1 MPTRACVC
9 LHIYL
14 VLPQGAAGGIDSV
27 GGETLNQIVQSL
39 KPDATVLVYG
49 AMSGFTAQVDLI
61 SLLFNTITVKV
72 CKLSAHVACSRSS
85 TLQYVRSGI
94 YIYRTCAC
102 TACAIASDAAS
113 TISMRTVV
121 LQHTVVLQRTAM
133 MLSGSVVCFCET
145 Q

>member
-9 LHIYL
+9 LHICF

-72 CKLSAHVACSRSS
+72 CSLHVMRAPAAVSCSMCA
-85 TLQYVRSGI
+85 VVCI
-94 YIYRTCAC
+94 YIYIYIVHVR
-102 TACAIASDAAS
+102 
-113 TISMRTVV
+113 V
-121 LQHTVVLQRTAM
+121 
-133 MLSGSVVCFCET
+133 
-145 Q
+145 